1 MVYKEEISII
11 YKLNT
16 TIMKK
21 LHVNLFLVVAMFL
34 VASVS
39 ANAQGK
45 YGKDSVECVSYL
57 NFYKDYLKQGNMK
70 EAATQWRGA
79 FKYCPPKASQNMF
92 IDGRKIYQALIRQ
105 NASNASVR
113 QGLVD
118 TLMLIHKTR
127 MENFPKYRKAVAE
140 NIAYDMISYYG
151 ETHPEKVLAAVEEV
165 VALSGEKTKPALLVA
180 YMEKASVM
188 YQAQKLTSEEVL
200 KAYTDMSPIMEAQV
214 AANPSEDN
222 KTARAAFENAFVT
235 SGVATCDN
243 LVMVF
248 TPRYEADPNNIEV
261 VKPIAA
267 LLGADSV
274 CVKSDLFLKAVTS
287 MHQIEPSF
295 TSSYLLYKLHASKE
309 NYDDA
314 VKFMEE
320 AIASEE
326 SDNLKDAEYLMELA
340 VYNFKNSQ
348 HAKAVA
354 AAKAAIEKDAAQAGK
369 ANLLMANIWA
379 GMRCTANDM
388 DNRAKYW
395 VAVDYLNKAKA
406 ADESLAEEVGK
417 LSASYR
423 QYFPKTEDA
432 FMYDLIDGKP
442 YSISCGGMSATTTVR
457 TTK

>member
-1 MVYKEEISII
+1 
-11 YKLNT
+11 
-16 TIMKK
+16 MKR
-21 LHVNLFLVVAMFL
+21 NLFLVIAILF
-34 VASVS
+34 VASFA

-45 YGKDSVECVSYL
+45 YGKDSVQCVSYL
-57 NFYKDYLKQGNMK
+57 NFYKDYLKQGQMK
-70 EAATQWRGA
+70 EAAAQWRGA
-79 FKYCPPKASQNMF
+79 FKDCPPNASQNLF
-92 IDGRKIYQALIRQ
+92 VDGRKIYQALVRQ
-105 NASNASVR
+105 NASNAAVR

-118 TLMLIHKTR
+118 TIMLINNTR
-127 MENFPKYRKAVAE
+127 RDNFPKYKAAVTE

-151 ETHPEKVLAAVEEV
+151 QTNPEKVLAAVEDV
-165 VALSGEKTKPALLVA
+165 VAVSGQKTKPALLVA
-180 YMEKASVM
+180 YMEKAAVM
-188 YQAQKLTSEEVL
+188 FQNQKLSSEEVL
-200 KAYTDMSPIMEAQV
+200 KAYTKLSPIMEAQV
-214 AANPSEDN
+214 AAKPTEDN

-248 TPRYEADPNNIEV
+248 TPRYEAEPNNIEV
-261 VKPIAA
+261 VKPIVA

-287 MHQIEPSF
+287 MHQIEPSH
-295 TSSYLLYKLHASKE
+295 TSSYFLYKLHASKE
-309 NYDDA
+309 NYDEA

-320 AIASEE
+320 AVASEE
-326 SDNLKDAEYLMELA
+326 SDNVKDAEYLMELA

-354 AAKAAIEKDAAQAGK
+354 AAKAAIEKDAVQAGK

-379 GMRCTANDM
+379 GMRCTAQDM

-406 ADESLAEEVGK
+406 ADASLTEEVNK
-417 LSASYR
+417 VSASYR

-432 FMYDLIDGKP
+432 FMYDLTDGKP
-442 YSISCGGMSATTTVR
+442 YTISCGGMSATTTVR